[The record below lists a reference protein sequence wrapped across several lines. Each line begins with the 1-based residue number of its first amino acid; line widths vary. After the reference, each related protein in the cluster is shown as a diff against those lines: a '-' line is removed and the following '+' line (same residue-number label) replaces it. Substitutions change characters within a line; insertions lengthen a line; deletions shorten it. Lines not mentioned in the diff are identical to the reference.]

1 MKIGFLLHLVL
12 LLQMLKIISIKFF
25 FQYVLR
31 SLLFTVL
38 FFGSNAQAESIW
50 DADVVGSNSRGVTST
65 RLTVRD
71 ETVFKLDIAQLRM
84 WLDARNQISSQ
95 AGTYAKLLF
104 SDKPELNASAGS
116 ANGVNVIKV
125 SLQMLDMIGND
136 KDQCAALLGHEI
148 THIVKEHGNEKAA
161 LNTFLSILGGLAA
174 VAIDYRLQVKTG
186 VNYGLGQDI
195 AGLGSG
201 LVESAFSRG
210 EEREADEY
218 GFELMTSAGYDPQGA
233 VQLYT
238 NLLNRSGD
246 NHSFLSSHPAS
257 SERVA
262 NMQRLIAQYQATN
275 HIRLASLKSTQTINP
290 DRSAVT
296 VTNSGLSGQVGV
308 VLTIK
313 SKYNYVILAGTT
325 ATPLPVGLKVNVLT
339 ANNEKL
345 KARIARAV
353 DGYYSAVIDDD
364 IRTVIAGDR
373 IEVDINKEIN

>member
-1 MKIGFLLHLVL
+1 MPK
-12 LLQMLKIISIKFF
+12 IKFTKF
-25 FQYVLR
+25 SLQHALI
-31 SLLFTVL
+31 SLLVSVL
-38 FFGSNAQAESIW
+38 FIGSNAQAEAIW
-50 DADVVGSNSRGVTST
+50 DADVVENNSHGFTST
-65 RLTVRD
+65 RLTVGD

-125 SLQMLDMIGND
+125 NLQMLDMIGND
-136 KDQCAALLGHEI
+136 RDQCAALLGHEI

-174 VAIDYRLQVKTG
+174 VAIDYQLQVKTG

-195 AGLGSG
+195 TGLGSG
-201 LVESAFSRG
+201 LIESAFSRS

-233 VQLYT
+233 VQLHT
-238 NLLNRSGD
+238 NLLKRTGD
-246 NHSFLSSHPAS
+246 NHSFLSGHPAS
-257 SERVA
+257 SERIA
-262 NMQRLIAQYQATN
+262 NLQHLIAQYQATN
-275 HIRLASLKSTQTINP
+275 HTRLASLKSTQSINP
-290 DRSAVT
+290 NHGSVT
-296 VTNSGLSGQVGV
+296 ATNVGLLGQVGV

-313 SKYNYVILAGTT
+313 SRYNYVILAGTT
-325 ATPLPVGLKVNVLT
+325 ATPLPVGSKIIVLT

-353 DGYYSAVIDDD
+353 DGYYSAVIDGD
-364 IRTVIAGDR
+364 IRSVVVGDR
-373 IEVDINKEIN
+373 IEVDVDKGIN